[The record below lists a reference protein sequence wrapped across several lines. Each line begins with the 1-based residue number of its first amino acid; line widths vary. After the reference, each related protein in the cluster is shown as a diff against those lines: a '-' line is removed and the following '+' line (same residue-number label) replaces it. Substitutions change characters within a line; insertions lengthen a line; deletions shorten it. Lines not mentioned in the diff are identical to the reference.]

1 MSEFEISIDEW
12 LARIHGNPI
21 EQATLAQIELRHG
34 GRSLTQLEDRL
45 ARTNRPFANLSAYD
59 LAIWLA
65 GNWWRLRWEPE
76 RQGVE
81 WRMAHSLAAIGG
93 GYVWPIVTL
102 ASDGEQIRI
111 QVRPTRGEEWE
122 PIRYL
127 DSWDLSLP
135 AVDFETALD
144 SFVEI
149 VLARLAGFRISAT
162 DLHQL
167 WEELRAERLDPH
179 LISIRRLEA
188 LLGFDAGTAPDS
200 LIDGLLVDAQREGR
214 TAVDEVVA
222 GFAGIAPEVLRQVDD
237 GLERHGTRLHNEKVK
252 ALAAHLD
259 AWKFAGLPWQ
269 RAARAARVARQ
280 LWHMDGRPVPNAELV
295 GLVGANTSLITD
307 EKVERV
313 PMGAARRVSDD
324 GETWN
329 AILRSHPETGRR
341 FELCRLIADGLLAPD
356 DERLMPVTKAYTSR
370 QKFQRSFAQ
379 EFLCP
384 FDALVEKLGA
394 PSPENPPEDDD
405 IDDAAQYFNVSTRVI
420 EATLANHGILPHF

>member
-1 MSEFEISIDEW
+1 MSDFEISIDEW
-12 LARIHGNPI
+12 LARTHGDPI
-21 EQATLAQIELRHG
+21 ERATLAQIELRHRG
-34 GRSLTQLEDRL
+34 LSLTQLEDRL

-76 RQGVE
+76 RQGAE
-81 WRMAHSLAAIGG
+81 WRMSHSLAAIGG
-93 GYVWPIVTL
+93 GYVWPVMTM
-102 ASDGEQIRI
+102 ASDGEQIRV
-111 QVRPTRGEEWE
+111 QVRPTCGEKWE

-127 DSWDLSLP
+127 DSWDFSLP

-144 SFVEI
+144 SFIEI

-162 DLHQL
+162 HLHQL
-167 WEELRAERLDPH
+167 WEELRRERLDPD
-179 LISIRRLEA
+179 LTSVRRLEA
-188 LLGFDAGTAPDS
+188 LLGLDAGTAPDP
-200 LIDGLLVDAQREGR
+200 LIDELLVEAQREGR

-222 GFAGIAPEVLRQVDD
+222 GFAGTAPEVLRQIDD
-237 GLERHGTRLHNEKVK
+237 GLARHGTRLHNERVN
-252 ALAAHLD
+252 ALAAHRD
-259 AWKFAGLPWQ
+259 VWESAELPWQ
-269 RAARAARVARQ
+269 RGATAARQARQ
-280 LWHMDGRPVPNAELV
+280 LWNMDGRPVPNAELV
-295 GLVGANTSLITD
+295 GLVGASTALITD
-307 EKVERV
+307 GRMEHM
-313 PMGAARRVSDD
+313 PMGAARRVGGD
-324 GETWN
+324 GEAWN

-405 IDDAAQYFNVSTRVI
+405 IDDAAQFFNVSTRVI